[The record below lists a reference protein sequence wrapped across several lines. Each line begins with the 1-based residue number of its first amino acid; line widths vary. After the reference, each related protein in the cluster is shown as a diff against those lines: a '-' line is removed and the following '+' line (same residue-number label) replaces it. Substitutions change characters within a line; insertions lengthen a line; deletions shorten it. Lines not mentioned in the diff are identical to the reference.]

1 MKSLNKITSTEEKEN
16 ACERR
21 NPNSEKYAFIM
32 RESFFWFCRIDLFFV
47 SMINYIK
54 FK

>member
-32 RESFFWFCRIDLFFV
+32 R
-47 SMINYIK
+47 
-54 FK
+54 